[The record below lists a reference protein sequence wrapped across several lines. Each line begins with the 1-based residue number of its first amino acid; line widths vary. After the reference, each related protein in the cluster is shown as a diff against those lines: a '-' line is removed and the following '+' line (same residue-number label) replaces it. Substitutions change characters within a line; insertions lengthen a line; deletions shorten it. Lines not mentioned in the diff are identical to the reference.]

1 MAITKHNFNGI
12 NWGFNTDNLPYK
24 KLQELEENR
33 TYILRGCFVTPDHG
47 FGEGAVLITD
57 DALVNVPA
65 RYVQTILDIRSDKED
80 VKDIKAGKVGF
91 HYEMFKSKYGR
102 DGYGIVFDE
111 IK

>member
-12 NWGFNTDNLPYK
+12 NWGFDTEGLPYK
-24 KLQELEENR
+24 KLQELEAYR
-33 TYILRGCFVTPDHG
+33 TYTLRGCFVTPDHG
-47 FGEGAVLITD
+47 YGEGAVLITD

>member
-1 MAITKHNFNGI
+1 MAITKYNFNGI
-12 NWGFNTDNLPYK
+12 NWGIESDRLPFV
-24 KLQELEENR
+24 KLADLEEGQVY
-33 TYILRGCFVTPDHG
+33 TLRGCYVTPDRG
-47 FGEGAVLITD
+47 YGEGAVLITD
-57 DALVNVPA
+57 EANVNVPG

-111 IK
+111 L